1 MLGAVVASIIVAPGS
16 GAHSPAVADV
26 GSRSAIPGFDVARS
40 RVVSVRVY
48 HTRIA
53 TVPHTNARRIGR
65 SLASLR
71 PTWITGLLRYA
82 RNQYPLH
89 GEVRAWRQIR
99 RIVRTQS
106 PGAQFDV
113 VLNAMQYRTPAAI
126 RLTMR
131 RLRTKLGNEGWFF
144 DFYSTAFKAHPRM
157 VRAAITSAHAHGEW
171 IGGNVF
177 GIAER
182 RPLPARSDFFS
193 VQDAGIHLNLPAV
206 RALARRSPVV
216 YHLNNDPDKPESGGC
231 RFIKRFDDARRRMM
245 LRRRAAQQ
253 VDYGFRFSY
262 PTLYPE
268 CLRNRPNGHGTFLR
282 SYNAFRHPR
291 IVREIARLLDR
302 YDFDPASR
310 LARASTA
317 TSSAG

>member
-1 MLGAVVASIIVAPGS
+1 MSRRSRAIRLALSAVSLSIVLAPGN
-16 GAHSPAVADV
+16 GAAEA
-26 GSRSAIPGFDVARS
+26 GSRPTAAIAEFAAARS
-40 RVVSVRVY
+40 RVVSVRVF

-71 PTWITGLLRYA
+71 PTWVTGLLRYA

-106 PGAQFDV
+106 PSAQFDV
-113 VLNAMQYRTPAAI
+113 VLNALQYRTPAAI

-131 RLRTKLGNEGWFF
+131 RLRAKLGNEGWFF

-157 VRAAITSAHAHGEW
+157 VKAAIASAHAHGEW

-177 GIAER
+177 GLAKH
-182 RPLPARSDFFS
+182 RPLPSRSDFFS

-206 RALARRSPVV
+206 RRLAARTPIV
-216 YHLNNDPDKPESGGC
+216 YHLNNDPDKPSSGGC
-231 RFIKRFDDARRRMM
+231 RFIKRFSDARRRMM
-245 LRRRAAQQ
+245 LRRRAWQQ
-253 VDYGFRFSY
+253 VEYGFRFSY
-262 PTLYPE
+262 PALYPE
-268 CLRNRPNGHGTFLR
+268 CLRSRAHGNGTFLR
-282 SYNAFRHPR
+282 AYNAFRHPR
-291 IVREIARLLDR
+291 VVNEIARLLDR
-302 YDFDPASR
+302 YDFDPSP
-310 LARASTA
+310 LPGT
-317 TSSAG
+317 